1 MFIAIKHSLR
11 ITTSYLCR
19 VGGEYNTRKG
29 NNPGRLL
36 AVYEP
41 LGALLWVNI
50 VNIQKE
56 SEMANQ
62 ISTQTVSFNNQSL
75 ITIEQNGTHYTA
87 MKPICENIG
96 LDWKSQ
102 YSRMKRDDVLNSVI
116 FIMNMTGSDSKNY
129 QIGYPNLY

>member
-1 MFIAIKHSLR
+1 
-11 ITTSYLCR
+11 
-19 VGGEYNTRKG
+19 
-29 NNPGRLL
+29 
-36 AVYEP
+36 
-41 LGALLWVNI
+41 
-50 VNIQKE
+50 
-56 SEMANQ
+56 MANQ